1 MSKNERLTV
10 PITVPLDQIR
20 ISERRRRGLS
30 VSTVERYR
38 QWLEQGRE
46 APPVRL
52 VRQGNGFVVQD
63 GRHRVAAAHAAGQLE
78 IDAEVSARTRLR
90 ARVMSTLC
98 RLWGEVTARAAESF
112 PPLGLPL
119 EHQSATPSGTK
130 LWWQSASLAT
140 RKCGFDSHRLHQRL
154 RSVNGKHAPFVRP
167 RCGFNSCRRLFET
180 RPRDCPWNV
189 SVTLADVA
197 Q

>member
-1 MSKNERLTV
+1 MSKYERLTV

-20 ISERRRRGLS
+20 ISDRRRRGLS
-30 VSTVERYR
+30 ASTVERYR

-52 VRQGNGFVVQD
+52 VRQGDGFVVQD

-78 IDAEVSARTRLR
+78 IDAEVSALARLR
-90 ARVMSTLC
+90 ARARSILC
-98 RLWGEVTARAAESF
+98 RLWRGVVKVRTAETFLRSASLALCQS
-112 PPLGLPL
+112 LGM
-119 EHQSATPSGTK
+119 K

-140 RKCGFDSHRLHQRL
+140 RRSGFDSHRLHQRL

-167 RCGFNSCRRLFET
+167 RCGFNSCRRLLLNA
-180 RPRDCPWNV
+180 RR
-189 SVTLADVA
+189 SVTSRT
-197 Q
+197 

>member
-1 MSKNERLTV
+1 MGKNKQFTV

-52 VRQGNGFVVQD
+52 IRLGDGFAVKD

-78 IDAEVSARTRLR
+78 IDAEVSALARLR
-90 ARVMSTLC
+90 ARAMSTVC
-98 RLWGEVTARAAESF
+98 RLWRATARAAESF
-112 PPLGLPL
+112 RRSGLL
-119 EHQSATPSGTK
+119 SQTNASTPWGRSSGGR
-130 LWWQSASLAT
+130 AP
-140 RKCGFDSHRLHQRL
+140 RLQRGSVGSTPTVSITCL
-154 RSVNGKHAPFVRP
+154 RGVNGKHAPFVRP
-167 RCGFNSCRRLFET
+167 RCGFNSCRRLQH
-180 RPRDCPWNV
+180 
-189 SVTLADVA
+189 ADVA

>member
-52 VRQGNGFVVQD
+52 VRQGDGFVVQD
-63 GRHRVAAAHAAGQLE
+63 GRRRVAAAHAAGQLE
-78 IDAEVSARTRLR
+78 IDAEVSALARLR
-90 ARVMSTLC
+90 ARVISILC

-112 PPLGLPL
+112 RR
-119 EHQSATPSGTK
+119 
-130 LWWQSASLAT
+130 SASPSSIKAPLLRGRSSGGRAP
-140 RKCGFDSHRLHQRL
+140 RLQRGNVGSTPTVSINA
-154 RSVNGKHAPFVRP
+154 SVVSTA
-167 RCGFNSCRRLFET
+167 ST
-180 RPRDCPWNV
+180 RPLYGRGVGSIPAGGSLRHDRGTVPGTCLV
-189 SVTLADVA
+189 RSRTRT
-197 Q
+197 

>member
-98 RLWGEVTARAAESF
+98 RLWGEVTARAAERF
-112 PPLGLPL
+112 PPLGLP
-119 EHQSATPSGTK
+119 SSIK
-130 LWWQSASLAT
+130 ASLLRGRSSGGRAP
-140 RKCGFDSHRLHQRL
+140 RLQRGNVGSTPTVSINA
-154 RSVNGKHAPFVRP
+154 SVVSTA
-167 RCGFNSCRRLFET
+167 ST
-180 RPRDCPWNV
+180 RPLYGRGAGSIPAGGSLRHDRGTVPGTCL
-189 SVTLADVA
+189 SCSRT
-197 Q
+197 